1 MKKIGYVYKKSKSEQ
16 KEFAA
21 VKSLANIQD
30 LIMTSRV
37 TYKGVMWKKIWQV
50 AVIELPS
57 RRKGLRQEQQ
67 SRIVANL
74 HE

>member
-30 LIMTSRV
+30 LIVTSRV
-37 TYKGVMWKKIWQV
+37 TYKGVMWKIWQV